1 MSLRNNQI
9 QNLLYDKVS
18 FTHDIPEDERE
29 VVIDRIND
37 PMVYGKYNRKVFG
50 TGPSSGRY
58 NNNYQFDM
66 TDGDSKSIFLSLYP
80 KNKNDNFLRV
90 EYSPFNLK
98 KDGRK
103 ELRLFLIKLI
113 TVDLVKLI
121 YFNARVTRL
130 DLTLDVFDMER
141 DIYIHKN
148 IVKCSEII
156 RDEET
161 DRLAT
166 QIIGSDASD
175 CRVTMYDKSLEQG
188 HKSGEGEAEG
198 GNHQRIEIRL
208 RNLSNTMDQLSD
220 ELLVEFEKLNFFTGG
235 FLHDKQFSAEF
246 CRNAYDNGLN
256 TALYELHDDNQRRR
270 YRRYLEK
277 YRAYPI
283 SMDGADLNFDKAHQ
297 QALKSLISR
306 KYQAEVL
313 N

>member
-9 QNLLYDKVS
+9 QNLLYDKVT
-18 FTHDIPEDERE
+18 FTHYIPEDERE

-50 TGPSSGRY
+50 TGSSSGRY

-66 TDGDSKSIFLSLYP
+66 TEDKDESKSIFLSLYP
-80 KNKNDNFLRV
+80 KNK
-90 EYSPFNLK
+90 YSPYNLR

-103 ELRLFLIKLI
+103 ELRLFLINLI

-130 DLTLDVFDMER
+130 DLTLDVFDMEPN
-141 DIYIHKN
+141 IYIHKN

-188 HKSGEGEAEG
+188 HETSEGG

-246 CRNAYDNGLN
+246 CKNAYDNGLN
-256 TALYELHDDNQRRR
+256 TALYELHDDNLRRR
-270 YRRYLEK
+270 YRRYLES

-283 SMDGADLNFDKAHQ
+283 SMAGADLNFDKAHQ

-313 N
+313 S

>member
-9 QNLLYDKVS
+9 QNLLYDKVT
-18 FTHDIPEDERE
+18 FTHYIPEDERE

-50 TGPSSGRY
+50 TGSSSGRY

-66 TDGDSKSIFLSLYP
+66 TEDKDESKSIFLSLYP
-80 KNKNDNFLRV
+80 KNKNNNFLRV
-90 EYSPFNLK
+90 EYSPYNLR

-103 ELRLFLIKLI
+103 ELRLFLINLI

-130 DLTLDVFDMER
+130 DLTLDVFDMEPN
-141 DIYIHKN
+141 IYIHKN

-188 HKSGEGEAEG
+188 HETSEGG

-246 CRNAYDNGLN
+246 CKNAYDNGLN
-256 TALYELHDDNQRRR
+256 TALYELHDDNLRRR
-270 YRRYLEK
+270 YRRYLES

-283 SMDGADLNFDKAHQ
+283 SMAGADLNFDKAHQ

-313 N
+313 S

>member
-1 MSLRNNQI
+1 MLLINNQI
-9 QNLLYDKVS
+9 QNLLYDKIS
-18 FTHDIPEDERE
+18 FTHYIPEDERE
-29 VVIDRIND
+29 VVIDRVND
-37 PMVYGKYNRKVFG
+37 PMVYDNYNRKVFCA
-50 TGPSSGRY
+50 GPSSGRY

-80 KNKNDNFLRV
+80 KNKNNNFLRV
-90 EYSPFNLK
+90 EYSPYNLK

-103 ELRLFLIKLI
+103 ELRLLLIKLI
-113 TVDLVKLI
+113 TADLVKLI

-130 DLTLDVFDMER
+130 DLTLDVFNMEPN
-141 DIYIHKN
+141 IYIHKN

-156 RDEET
+156 RVIET
-161 DRLAT
+161 DRIAT

-188 HKSGEGEAEG
+188 HETSKGN
-198 GNHQRIEIRL
+198 NHQRIEIRL
-208 RNLSNTMDQLSD
+208 RNLSSTMDQLSD
-220 ELLVEFEKLNFFTGG
+220 ELLVEFEKLNFFNGD
-235 FLHDKQFSAEF
+235 FLHDKQFSEEF

-270 YRRYLEK
+270 YRRYLES

-306 KYQAEVL
+306 KYQAELL